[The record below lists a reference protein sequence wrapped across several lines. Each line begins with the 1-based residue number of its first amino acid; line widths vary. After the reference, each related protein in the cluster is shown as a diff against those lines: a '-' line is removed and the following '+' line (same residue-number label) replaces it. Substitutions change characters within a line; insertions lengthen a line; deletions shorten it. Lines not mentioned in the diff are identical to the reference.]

1 MAVLLAN
8 YKKSVIDDVLAQI
21 SSNSAY
27 YYAFAANPIPNVSG
41 VPDDDLGDKTTTAIA
56 DWSML
61 FGKKLVNTDF
71 SAVITNR
78 TWVTNTQYIQWDD
91 TVDLSN
97 SNFYVVVTAG
107 GGADYLVYKCIYN
120 NSNGYSTITPPTS
133 TPSYTTVTL
142 NDGYMW
148 RYIMSIP
155 DATYTKFV
163 PSSNGFIPVVPNNAV
178 VANAGLNSGLDV
190 ISIDASGNGYLQY
203 HTGNIASVSNSTY
216 LQIAS
221 SASSSPDYYANCSIY
236 IYNTTGS
243 PAGQLLTV
251 ANSQA
256 ISSQRWVLLT
266 SAANVAAI
274 NTASAAY
281 IIAPP
286 VKIDHDGNTAPQA
299 YCTINT
305 TFNSVNSI
313 VIVNTGSYVSRALAS
328 IIVANN
334 FGSGAVLRPIC
345 PPPGGHGSNPASELF
360 VNGLAVQFKFSNS
373 ESNTIPT
380 NVKYTK
386 VGILKNPYA
395 LNANN
400 TKGSAFTTNTF
411 SQVLKAN
418 VSPSITFSNG
428 AYITGNTSLAN
439 GIVAFANSTMVYIV
453 GDKDFSNGEVVTS
466 NGQSANITITTLGD
480 IYTKDIVPIYIQN
493 TDTLTRSATQNETFK
508 VIINI

>member
-1 MAVLLAN
+1 MAVLLPN
-8 YKKSVIDDVLAQI
+8 YKKSVIDDIIAQI
-21 SSNSAY
+21 SSNSSY

-41 VPDDDLGDKTTTAIA
+41 VPDDDLGDKTTAGIA

-71 SAVITNR
+71 SAVIVNR
-78 TWVTNTQYIQWDD
+78 PWVSNTQYVQWDD

-97 SNFYVVVTAG
+97 SAFYVVVTAG

-133 TPSYTTVTL
+133 TPSYVTVTL

-155 DATYTKFV
+155 AATFTKFV
-163 PSSNGFIPVVPNNAV
+163 PSSNAYIPVVPNNAI

-190 ISIDASGNGYLQY
+190 ISLDAQGNGYLQY

-216 LQIAS
+216 MQIGGGAS
-221 SASSSPDYYANCSIY
+221 SLPDYYANCSIY

-251 ANSQA
+251 QGSAA
-256 ISSQRWVLLT
+256 ISTQRWVTLA

-274 NTASAAY
+274 NVSSAAY
-281 IIAPP
+281 IISPP
-286 VKIDHDGNTAPQA
+286 VQIDHDGAIAPQA

-305 TFNSVNSI
+305 TFNTVNSI
-313 VIVNTGSYVSRALAS
+313 VIVNTGTYVSRALAS
-328 IIVANN
+328 IVVANN
-334 FGSGAVLRPIC
+334 FGSGAVLRPIV

-360 VNGLAVQFKFSNS
+360 VQGLVAQFKFSNS
-373 ESNTIPT
+373 EGSTIPT

-400 TKGSAFTTNTF
+400 TKGSAFTSNTF

-418 VSPSITFSNG
+418 VSPSTTFSNG
-428 AYITGNTSLAN
+428 AYISGGTSKAN
-439 GIVAFANSTMVYIV
+439 GIVAFSNSSVVYIV

-466 NGQSANITITTLGD
+466 NSQSANISITTLGD
-480 IYTKDIVPIYIQN
+480 IYTKDQVPLFIQN
-493 TDTLTRSATQNETFK
+493 TDTITRSASQNETFK
-508 VIINI
+508 VVITI